1 MERVIAE
8 SKEDTGAPLMQACA
22 ETTLLRG
29 DRPEEFLV
37 DLPVPCIKAA
47 VADHFEM
54 LFGDMADEAFDEI
67 HGRDSL
73 LHISPIFMAVI
84 MEGDKVTV
92 IAVNTGSGDDRAAKI
107 AADIFNDRFRA
118 ADIRLCINIEA
129 MLVIRVTAGLDFF
142 KRRANLRFHFI
153 KKSGA
158 ESIAEES
165 IVEMAH
171 MTPEAVVTVTA
182 FRNKTVDMRI
192 PFEVPAKSMEDHD
205 KAGSKIF
212 GFIQLEKHTGDD
224 TGNGM
229 EEAVKQGAVIE
240 EKRAEIFVNG
250 EDAVTVGHAD

>member
-84 MEGDKVTV
+84 MECFSVPSNG
-92 IAVNTGSGDDRAAKI
+92 GR
-107 AADIFNDRFRA
+107 
-118 ADIRLCINIEA
+118 
-129 MLVIRVTAGLDFF
+129 GLKCRRYFF
-142 KRRANLRFHFI
+142 
-153 KKSGA
+153 
-158 ESIAEES
+158 
-165 IVEMAH
+165 
-171 MTPEAVVTVTA
+171 
-182 FRNKTVDMRI
+182 
-192 PFEVPAKSMEDHD
+192 MERD
-205 KAGSKIF
+205 
-212 GFIQLEKHTGDD
+212 GF
-224 TGNGM
+224 
-229 EEAVKQGAVIE
+229 V
-240 EKRAEIFVNG
+240 
-250 EDAVTVGHAD
+250 

>member
-171 MTPEAVVTVTA
+171 MTPEAVITVTA
-182 FRNKTVDMRI
+182 FGKEAVDVGI
-192 PFEVPAKSMEDHD
+192 PFKIPAKSMKDHD
-205 KAGSKIF
+205 IAI
-212 GFIQLEKHTGDD
+212 
-224 TGNGM
+224 
-229 EEAVKQGAVIE
+229 
-240 EKRAEIFVNG
+240 
-250 EDAVTVGHAD
+250 